1 MKNKTRDLLF
11 FVIAIIIFYALLFAL
26 GFTCPIKA
34 VTGISCPG
42 CGMTRAYLSLLRLR
56 PDLAFS
62 YHPLF
67 PLPAIFLLA
76 YIFRKHL
83 SEKFKKI
90 GMILV
95 LVLFFLVYLVRMAD
109 PSDDI
114 VVCRPKDSII
124 YRAYEYVIKK

>member
-11 FVIAIIIFYALLFAL
+11 FVLDIIIFYALLFAL

-42 CGMTRAYLSLLRLR
+42 CGMTRAYLSLLRLK
-56 PDLAFS
+56 PGLAFS

-76 YIFRKHL
+76 YIFRRRL
-83 SEKFKKI
+83 PENFKKI
-90 GMILV
+90 GIILI

-109 PSDDI
+109 PGDDI
-114 VVCRPKDSII
+114 VVCRPKDSVI
-124 YRAYEYVIKK
+124 YKAYEYVIKK